1 MEFEFKKGNQNF
13 ENPIGLNKELYE
25 KDVLQSQKILIV
37 MLWTFDLNK
46 TESEFIKP
54 EYILK
59 PNNEEEIEL
68 KKNIEEDKVICI
80 KSAADH
86 YGIE

>member
-1 MEFEFKKGNQNF
+1 
-13 ENPIGLNKELYE
+13 
-25 KDVLQSQKILIV
+25 

-46 TESEFIKP
+46 IESEFIKP

-68 KKNIEEDKVICI
+68 KKK
-80 KSAADH
+80 
-86 YGIE
+86 Y